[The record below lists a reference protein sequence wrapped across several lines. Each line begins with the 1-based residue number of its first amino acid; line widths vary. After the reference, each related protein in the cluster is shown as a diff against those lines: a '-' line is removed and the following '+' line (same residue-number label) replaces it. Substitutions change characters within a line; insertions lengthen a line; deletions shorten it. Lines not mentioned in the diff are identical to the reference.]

1 MEIRELNESELEE
14 ALNLVW
20 EVFSEYEVPEYSEE
34 GINEFWRFIH
44 NQDELD
50 KLYIYG
56 AFNKDEVVGVIAT
69 RNEHISLFFVKE
81 EYQKRGI
88 GKSLFEYIIDKVG
101 EDNITVNS
109 SPYAV
114 DIYEKL
120 GFKAIDKEQLVNGIR
135 YIPMVYKIKE

>member
-34 GINEFWRFIH
+34 GINEFWSFIH

-50 KLYIYG
+50 NLYIYG

-69 RNEHISLFFVKE
+69 RKEHISLFFVKE
-81 EYQKRGI
+81 EYQRRGI
-88 GKSLFEYIIDKVG
+88 GKSLFEYIIDKVE

-109 SPYAV
+109 SPYGV
-114 DIYEKL
+114 GIYEKL

-135 YIPMVYKIKE
+135 YIPMIYKIK